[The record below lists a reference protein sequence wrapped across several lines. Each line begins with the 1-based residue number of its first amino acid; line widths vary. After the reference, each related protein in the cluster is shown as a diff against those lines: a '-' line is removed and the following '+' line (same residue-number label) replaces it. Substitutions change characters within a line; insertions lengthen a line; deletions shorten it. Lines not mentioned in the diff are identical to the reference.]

1 VKAILVAL
9 DPRKV
14 QPDQTKHRP
23 VTGQSGGSGSDITLR
38 TIPWTVHSEEE
49 RGRPAG
55 IKRNERAAAL
65 LQRLNHY

>member
-55 IKRNERAAAL
+55 IK
-65 LQRLNHY
+65 